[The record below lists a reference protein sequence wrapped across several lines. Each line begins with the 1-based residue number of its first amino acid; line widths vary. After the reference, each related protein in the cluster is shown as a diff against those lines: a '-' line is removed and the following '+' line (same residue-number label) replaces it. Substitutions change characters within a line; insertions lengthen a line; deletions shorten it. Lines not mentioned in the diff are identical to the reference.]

1 MSFFGSHI
9 GEFAALFTAFSWTV
23 TAVANETASRRIGSL
38 SLNIIR
44 LFLAVFLLAV
54 YNYLARGYLLP
65 TDATSYNW
73 FWLSLSGLVGFTF
86 GDYFLFRSFAVI
98 GSRFSMLIMTIVP
111 LLTAFFGWVM
121 INEKLT
127 LLHFLGM
134 VLTFTGISLAIFN
147 RNGKGE
153 RLSLKL
159 APAGIFLAL
168 GGALGQSLGLVLSK
182 IGMKGSYDPFA
193 ATQIRVFAGA
203 TGFAVLATL
212 ISHWPEVF
220 KGIKDRKAVITTSI
234 GAIFGPF
241 LGVSFSLMAVKF
253 TQAGIASTIMAIVP
267 VLIIV
272 PSMIIYKEKVTLAE
286 IVGAVISVAGV
297 AVFFI

>member
-23 TAVANETASRRIGSL
+23 TAVANETASKRIGSL

-44 LFLAVFLLAV
+44 LFLAVFLLAG
-54 YNYLARGYLLP
+54 YNYLVRGYFLP
-65 TDATSYNW
+65 SDATSYNW

-134 VLTFTGISLAIFN
+134 LLTFTGISLAIFN

-159 APAGIFLAL
+159 APAGILLAL
-168 GGALGQSLGLVLSK
+168 GGALGQSLGLILSK
-182 IGMKGSYDPFA
+182 IGMQGNYDPFA
-193 ATQIRVFAGA
+193 ATQIRVFSGA
-203 TGFAVLATL
+203 AGFAVLATL

-220 KGIKDRKAVITTSI
+220 KGLKDRKAVFTTSI

-241 LGVSFSLMAVKF
+241 LGVSFSLVAVKF

-267 VLIIV
+267 VLIIL
-272 PSMIIYKEKVTLAE
+272 PSVIIYKEKVTLAE
-286 IVGAVISVAGV
+286 IAGAVISVAGV